1 MVVVFECMLI
11 AILVSLSFFYYFNQ
25 KSKKRRADQKE
36 KLKEVRNE
44 FIEKLIETKKGKSV

>member
-25 KSKKRRADQKE
+25 KSKKRRTDQKD

>member
-25 KSKKRRADQKE
+25 KGKKRRADQKE